1 MPWLPSE
8 KPGIYSEAVRLNG
21 KERFLKTLS
30 GEIRNHIPV
39 ICPGGMMS
47 MVCREVSEGKDISW
61 PEAHTRPEVMV
72 KAARDMQ
79 EATGFENYGVP
90 FCVTVEAESLGSPVD
105 YGDAVVEPQ
114 ITGYILNSPKEL
126 TALIK
131 NRNKNKTRI
140 PVILEAISLLNE
152 HNNDIPVIGN
162 VTGPVSLATSLM
174 DPNYLFRFMV
184 KEKTFVKEM
193 MHYVTELIA
202 DFSEAQVEAGAD
214 VISIGDPTAS
224 GEILGPELFAE
235 FVLPSLMEIIRRI
248 RKQKARAVL
257 HICGHIDSILKLL
270 PASGADAFSFDASMS
285 IKKVRR
291 EIGDKVLMGNIS
303 TFLLAEG
310 PVSTISR
317 ATGRA
322 IDDGIDIV
330 SPACGLGTGTPL
342 ANIRA
347 MTEIVK
353 KLRKSDDNTAAK
365 Y

>member
-1 MPWLPSE
+1 
-8 KPGIYSEAVRLNG
+8 
-21 KERFLKTLS
+21 
-30 GEIRNHIPV
+30 
-39 ICPGGMMS
+39 MMS
-47 MVCREVSEGKDISW
+47 MVCREVSVAEHVSW
-61 PEAHTRPEVMV
+61 PEAHTRPEAMA
-72 KAARDMQ
+72 KAAVVMQ

-114 ITGYILNSPKEL
+114 ITGYVLHSPGEL
-126 TALIK
+126 IELIT
-131 NRNKNKTRI
+131 NRNRKKTRI

-152 HNNDIPVIGN
+152 QNNDIPVIGN

-184 KEKTFVKEM
+184 KDKPFVKEL

-202 DFSEAQVEAGAD
+202 DFGVAQVKAGAG

-248 RKQKARAVL
+248 KVQKARPVL
-257 HICGHIDSILKLL
+257 HICGHIDSVLKLL

-285 IKKVRR
+285 IKTVRR
-291 EIGDKVLMGNIS
+291 ELGDKVLMGNIS
-303 TFLLAEG
+303 TFLLARG
-310 PVSTISR
+310 PVAAITR
-317 ATGRA
+317 ATRLA
-322 IDDGIDIV
+322 INEGIDIV

-342 ANIRA
+342 INIRT
-347 MTEIVK
+347 MTETVK
-353 KLRKSDDNTAAK
+353 KFRKRKENTVVD